1 MTATTRFLRM
11 VQVVVLLALGLELPA
26 QAAERIEL
34 RLAHQGT
41 VETARVVLPNRAGR
55 DLMAY
60 GFRASVVRD
69 AAAEAGREGGPAA
82 GGETSAASPEF
93 AIELRAGGDAEV
105 ATLVLSHDQRELT
118 LPRPLGLRLAAAES
132 LIVELLVGDDE
143 ARGLEVVV
151 EIEIEPAAR
160 QSSRLAVRPVAATP
174 FVIATETTSW
184 EWAAAQSGRLLAVTG
199 LPMERVE
206 AIALVDVET
215 GTILYSTHVAANV
228 PGALRPTGDVLRL
241 GVPVEAGRRYR
252 LSVTLRA
259 DGPEARVARG
269 VVAMVLPSIG

>member
-1 MTATTRFLRM
+1 MPATTRFRQIIQL
-11 VQVVVLLALGLELPA
+11 VVLLGLGLDLPA

-34 RLAHQGT
+34 RLSAAGSSAPRVT
-41 VETARVVLPNRAGR
+41 VPNLAGR
-55 DLMAY
+55 DLMA
-60 GFRASVVRD
+60 FRFRVSV
-69 AAAEAGREGGPAA
+69 A
-82 GGETSAASPEF
+82 GGSVAVAPEF
-93 AIELRAGGDAEV
+93 DVELRAGGAAQA
-105 ATLVLSHDQRELT
+105 ATLVLTHEQRELT
-118 LPRPLGLRLAAAES
+118 LPRPLGFRLAAAES
-132 LIVELLVGDDE
+132 LVVELQVAEGG
-143 ARGLEVVV
+143 AQGLEVLV

-160 QSSRLAVRPVAATP
+160 PASRLAVLPVSATP
-174 FVIATETTSW
+174 FAVATETTAW
-184 EWAAAQSGRLLAVTG
+184 EWEAVRDGRLLAITG

-206 AIALVDVET
+206 AIALVEIET
-215 GTILYSTHVAANV
+215 GATLYSTHVAANV